1 MLADSPGRAQ
11 SLRLSGSQPRV
22 AIRALDDVA
31 RAADAIMYSCLAVDG
46 VPASAPTAVAL
57 KGAIAQMARAMQ
69 EVSGSTAHVEQ
80 AALEIVE
87 GNANLSA
94 RTEHQAGSLEAA
106 RAGEQG
112 RGFVRRPGERVVNKE
127 IFP

>member
-11 SLRLSGSQPRV
+11 SLRLSGSPPRV

-57 KGAIAQMARAMQ
+57 KGAIAQVARAMQ
-69 EVSGSTAHVEQ
+69 EVSTSTAHVEQ
-80 AALEIVE
+80 AALEIAE

-94 RTEHQAGSLEAA
+94 RTEPPNTRRAA
-106 RAGEQG
+106 WKPRVRAN
-112 RGFVRRPGERVVNKE
+112 RDAASADVRVNE
-127 IFP
+127 W